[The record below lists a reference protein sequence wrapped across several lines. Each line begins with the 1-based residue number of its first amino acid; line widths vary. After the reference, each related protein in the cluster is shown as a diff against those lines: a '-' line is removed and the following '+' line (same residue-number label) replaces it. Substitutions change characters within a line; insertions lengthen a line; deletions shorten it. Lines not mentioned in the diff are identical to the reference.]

1 MALGATGSAWAAGYK
16 AGTYQASAQ
25 GMGGPVK
32 VEVEFTSSAI
42 KAVRIVGTTK
52 ETPGIGTTAL
62 EKLPPLIVEN
72 QSLGIDAITGASKSS
87 SAVLTAVAPTGS
99 CPSSRRRS
107 QGTDGCSGQEVR

>member
-1 MALGATGSAWAAGYK
+1 MIRTTLITAAVAMALGATGSAWAAGYK

-72 QSLGIDAITGASKSS
+72 KALA
-87 SAVLTAVAPTGS
+87 LTPSRAPANLLRQF
-99 CPSSRRRS
+99 SRLWLTVSVKPAEIPRH
-107 QGTDGCSGQEVR
+107 